1 MLHSAN
7 VLRVNSLDVQGSRGK
22 VFVLS
27 GDFFK
32 NSLNRLKIDK

>member
-1 MLHSAN
+1 

-32 NSLNRLKIDK
+32 FSKSAEN